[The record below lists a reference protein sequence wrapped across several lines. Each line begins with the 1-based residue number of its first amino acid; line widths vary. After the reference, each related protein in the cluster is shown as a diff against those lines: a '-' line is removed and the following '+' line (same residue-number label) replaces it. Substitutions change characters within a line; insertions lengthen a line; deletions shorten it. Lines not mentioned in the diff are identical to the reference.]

1 MNKGEEDRKDKN
13 VRNGRKTG
21 LALEKIPIIGLILLI
36 LLSLFLAILNYILD
50 LHFTL
55 PDCWL
60 INHYT
65 APGII
70 KMRFYSFMPLYTF
83 PQYFFLLERPTLLP
97 RLNQIITCETFPSN
111 LPDSK
116 VYKIAGCIMFP

>member
-36 LLSLFLAILNYILD
+36 LLFLFLAILNYILD

-55 PDCWL
+55 PDFWL
-60 INHYT
+60 IT

-70 KMRFYSFMPLYTF
+70 KMLFYSFMSLYILSLSIF
-83 PQYFFLLERPTLLP
+83 SFWKGLLFCQDLTKLSLVKPSLQTYLTLKYTKLLDP
-97 RLNQIITCETFPSN
+97 PCPHNI
-111 LPDSK
+111 
-116 VYKIAGCIMFP
+116 